1 MFRKQRIPLQV
12 AFHDDPKVVKETAT
26 EDYSVHI
33 MPRRW
38 RSGRMSLLM
47 AWSGMFK
54 GFGHAPGKPLTPY

>member
-1 MFRKQRIPLQV
+1 VFRKQQIPLQV

-26 EDYSVHI
+26 EDYSVPI

-47 AWSGMFK
+47 AWSGMFRD
-54 GFGHAPGKPLTPY
+54 FAPLPGSP